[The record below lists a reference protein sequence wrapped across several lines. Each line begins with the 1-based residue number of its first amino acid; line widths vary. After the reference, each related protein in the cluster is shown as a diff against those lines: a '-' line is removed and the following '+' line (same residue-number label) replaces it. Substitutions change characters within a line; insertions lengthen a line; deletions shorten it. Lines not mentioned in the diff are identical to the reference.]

1 MTLPVEHRD
10 FTRSRLHE
18 DDLSPNPFVQFQ
30 RWTDDAITA
39 RILDWE
45 TITVATASADGT
57 PSARTLFLRGFDERG
72 FVFYTNYTSRKGH
85 QLAEN
90 PRAAMVIHWREL
102 ERQINV
108 EGAVEQ
114 ISAGESDAYFA
125 TRPLQSQ
132 LGAWASQQSQ
142 PLASAEVLAAR
153 VEQLRA
159 KFDGRAIPR
168 PEHWGGYRIIP
179 SRIEFWQ
186 GGPGRLHDRFLY
198 VRQPDGAWTWNRL
211 NP

>member
-1 MTLPVEHRD
+1 MTLPIEHRD

-18 DDLSPNPFVQFQ
+18 DELYANPFAQFQ
-30 RWTDDAITA
+30 HWADDAITA

-45 TITVATASADGT
+45 TITVATATAGGV

-72 FVFYTNYTSRKGH
+72 FVFYTNYTSRKGQ
-85 QLAEN
+85 QLTEN
-90 PRAAMVIHWREL
+90 PRASMVIHWREL
-102 ERQINV
+102 ERQVIV
-108 EGAVEQ
+108 EGDVEQ
-114 ISAGESDAYFA
+114 ISASESDAYYS

-132 LGAWASQQSQ
+132 LGAWASAQSQ
-142 PLASAEVLAAR
+142 PLASAEALAER
-153 VEQLRA
+153 VEQYRA
-159 KFDGRAIPR
+159 KFDGKPIPR

-198 VRQPDGAWTWNRL
+198 VRQPDGSWTWNRL

>member
-1 MTLPVEHRD
+1 MTIPIEHRD

-18 DDLSPNPFVQFQ
+18 DELNANPFVQFQ
-30 RWTDDAITA
+30 HWADDAITA

-45 TITVATASADGT
+45 TITVATATADGR

-72 FVFYTNYTSRKGH
+72 FVFYTNYTSRKGQ

-90 PRAAMVIHWREL
+90 PHASMVIHWREL
-102 ERQINV
+102 ERQVIV
-108 EGAVEQ
+108 EGNVEQ
-114 ISAGESDAYFA
+114 ISANESDAYYS

-142 PLASAEVLAAR
+142 PLASAEALAER
-153 VEQLRA
+153 VEQYRT
-159 KFDGRAIPR
+159 KFAGQPIPR
-168 PEHWGGYRIIP
+168 PAHWGGYRIIP

-186 GGPGRLHDRFLY
+186 GGPGRLHDRFIYL
-198 VRQPDGAWTWNRL
+198 RQPDGSWKWNRL